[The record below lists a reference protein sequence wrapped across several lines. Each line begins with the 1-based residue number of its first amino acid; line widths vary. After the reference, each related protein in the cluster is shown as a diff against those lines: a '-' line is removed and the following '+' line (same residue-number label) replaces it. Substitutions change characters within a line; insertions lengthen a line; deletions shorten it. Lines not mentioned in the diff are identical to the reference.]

1 MASALKPVAS
11 YDDFAALT
19 SLKRDGKT
27 GSATSIREVARQFES
42 LFTRMVLKSVR
53 EADLGDPLF
62 GDDAMKQYQE
72 MYDDQLAIQLS
83 SGKGLGLADLLVRQ
97 LSQSGAAVESEVDAG
112 GATAAQSAAGLGV
125 VPPGG
130 GVARGR
136 RAAPYASQEQRE
148 RAAVAAVAA
157 SPAPADLPGVPTA
170 DPPSG
175 LAGYGSGDFAA
186 DLGAEFP
193 LEPAAAAVS
202 GAAAAV
208 PAPAS
213 LEDTQAAFVQALW
226 PSAVEAGA
234 ELGVDPRTLIA
245 HAALET
251 GWGRS
256 LEGAAGTPCTHN
268 LFGIK
273 ATVGWSGASSLE
285 RTVEF
290 EDGIPRLRTARF
302 RAYRSNADCF
312 HDYVALLR
320 GDPRYA
326 RALGT
331 GADVEAF
338 GTALAHGGYA
348 TDPRYATKLAAV
360 ANALKKIPVPSLT
373 ASRD

>member
-1 MASALKPVAS
+1 MPSALKPVAS

-19 SLKRDGKT
+19 TLKRDGKA

-53 EADLGDPLF
+53 EADFGDPLF

-97 LSQSGAAVESEVDAG
+97 LSQSGAAVETAVDAG
-112 GATAAQSAAGLGV
+112 GATAAESAAGLGV
-125 VPPGG
+125 MPPGG

-136 RAAPYASQEQRE
+136 RAAPYASQEHRE
-148 RAAVAAVAA
+148 RAEVAAVAA
-157 SPAPADLPGVPTA
+157 SPAAGAAADLAA
-170 DPPSG
+170 DPTGG
-175 LAGYGSGDFAA
+175 LAGYSNGDLAG
-186 DLGAEFP
+186 DLGARVP
-193 LEPAAAAVS
+193 AEPDAVTAAAAP
-202 GAAAAV
+202 G
-208 PAPAS
+208 APAAI
-213 LEDTQAAFVQALW
+213 EDTQAAFLQALW

-256 LEGAAGTPCTHN
+256 LEGAGGTPCTHN

-273 ATVGWSGASSLE
+273 ATAGWSGASSLE

-290 EDGIPRLRTARF
+290 EDGIPRVRTARF

-331 GADVEAF
+331 GSDIAAF
-338 GTALAHGGYA
+338 GTALAQGGYA

>member
-19 SLKRDGKT
+19 TLKRDGKT

-53 EADLGDPLF
+53 EADFGDPLF

-97 LSQSGAAVESEVDAG
+97 LSQSGAAVDSEVDAG
-112 GATAAQSAAGLGV
+112 AATAAESAAGLGV
-125 VPPGG
+125 VPSAG

-136 RAAPYASQEQRE
+136 RTAPYASPEQRE
-148 RAAVAAVAA
+148 RAEVAEVAA
-157 SPAPADLPGVPTA
+157 SPGPGAVPGVLTA
-170 DPPSG
+170 GPAWG
-175 LAGYGSGDFAA
+175 LAGYSSGDLAA
-186 DLGAEFP
+186 DLGAPVP
-193 LEPAAAAVS
+193 LEPDAEAVSAAAA
-202 GAAAAV
+202 AA
-208 PAPAS
+208 PAPGAI
-213 LEDTQAAFVQALW
+213 EDTQTAFLQALW

-256 LEGAAGTPCTHN
+256 LAGAAGTPCTHN

-273 ATVGWSGASSLE
+273 ATAGWSGASSLQ

-290 EDGIPRLRTARF
+290 EDGIPRVRTARF

-331 GADVEAF
+331 GADIEAF
-338 GTALAHGGYA
+338 GTALAQGGYA